1 MIAAPT
7 AARAPSPALP
17 LRFLATAALAYVLA
31 AFGVVALAPELA
43 GHYYH
48 PRLLA
53 LTHAVTLG
61 WITVSIMGASYQL
74 IPIVLGQ
81 PVWSERMARAQFWI
95 LAVGIA
101 GMVAHFAMGTW
112 PGLALAALLLVAG
125 IALHLVNMAMTLRGV
140 RRWTFTAR
148 TVVLGYAG
156 LALTALFGL
165 TLAVN
170 HLRPFLPGAFFST
183 LHAHIHLALLGW
195 VAPLVFGVTARV
207 YPMFLLAPEP
217 GERTGR
223 IQFWGL
229 AGGVPILVAGL
240 LTAPALILPGALA
253 VGGAMAAHVAAVWAM
268 ARGSRRPALDWGLRF
283 TLTAVGFLLPAL
295 ALGLGFALDLFA
307 GPRLALAYAV
317 LALGGWISLTIA
329 GMMLKIV
336 PFLVWFHVY
345 GPRVGRARIPT
356 MAQLSSPRAEA
367 LAHALLSAGT
377 ALLAVMVAVGSVAG
391 IRVAGTVLTL
401 GALAFAAA
409 LARTLRHMIA
419 PASIA
424 PIGPPVGFRVS

>member
-1 MIAAPT
+1 MIAAP
-7 AARAPSPALP
+7 AAAGTPSPTLP

-48 PRLLA
+48 ARLLA
-53 LTHAVTLG
+53 LTHVVTLG

-81 PVWSERMARAQFWI
+81 AVWSERMARGQFWI

-112 PGLALAALLLVAG
+112 PGLALAALLLVIG
-125 IALHLVNMAMTLRGV
+125 IALHLVNMTMTLRGV

-229 AGGVPILVAGL
+229 AAGVPILVTGL

-295 ALGLGFALDLFA
+295 ALGLAFALDLLA

-317 LALGGWISLTIA
+317 LAVGGWISLTIA

-377 ALLAVMVAVGSVAG
+377 ALLAVMIAVGSVAG
-391 IRVAGTVLTL
+391 IRVAGTVLAL

-409 LARTLRHMIA
+409 LARTLRHVVA
-419 PASIA
+419 PAAIT

>member
-1 MIAAPT
+1 MIAAPA
-7 AARAPSPALP
+7 AARTPSPTLP

-81 PVWSERMARAQFWI
+81 PVWSERMARGQFWI

-170 HLRPFLPGAFFST
+170 HLRPFLPGAFLST

-217 GERTGR
+217 GERTAR

-295 ALGLGFALDLFA
+295 ALGLGFAFDLLA
-307 GPRLALAYAV
+307 GSRLALAYAV

-367 LAHALLSAGT
+367 LAHALLTTGT

-391 IRVAGTVLTL
+391 IRVAGTVLAL
-401 GALAFAAA
+401 GALAFTAA
-409 LARTLRHMIA
+409 LARTLRHVVA
-419 PASIA
+419 PASIT